1 MAVLA
6 EDSGLDSVWVGE
18 HLLYRDGHGVAGAR
32 GPWEAWAM
40 LAAIAAVTH
49 RVDLGPLVA
58 ALPFHNPAML
68 AKRAATVNEIA
79 AGRLILGIGAGWNQ
93 VEFDAFGFPFETRVP
108 RFVESFEIVRRLLAG
123 ERFDYDGRF
132 YRLLDCELAPPARP
146 TRLMVGSNGPRMLGV
161 TFPHVDSW
169 NTWFEDFD
177 NDPARL
183 SPLLEDIARAETAAG
198 RSPGSIER
206 TVALLFQFGDISSR
220 RNSSNPIQ
228 GPPEAMAEKLAELA
242 GLGIGHV
249 QLVLDP
255 ITEATIARAA
265 EVADLFRSSS

>member
-1 MAVLA
+1 MALLA
-6 EDSGLDSVWVGE
+6 EEAGLDSVWLGE
-18 HLLYRDGHGVAGAR
+18 HLLYRDGHGVEGAQ

-40 LAAIAAVTH
+40 LAALAAVTT
-49 RVDLGPLVA
+49 RVELGPLVA
-58 ALPFHNPAML
+58 ALPFHNPAMF

-79 AGRLILGIGAGWNQ
+79 EGRLVLGVGAGWNR
-93 VEFDAFGFPFETRVP
+93 VEFDAFGFPFEDRVP

-123 ERFDYDGRF
+123 ERLDHDGRF
-132 YRLLDCELAPPARP
+132 HRLIDCELIPPPRP
-146 TRLMVGSNGPRMLGV
+146 TRLLIGSNGPRMLAV
-161 TFPHVDSW
+161 TFPHVDGW

-183 SPLLEDIARAETAAG
+183 SPLLERIASAEAAAG
-198 RSPGSIER
+198 RTAGSIER
-206 TVALLFQFGDISSR
+206 TVALLFQFGDVSSR

-228 GPPEAMAEKLAELA
+228 GPPQAMAEKLAELA

-255 ITEATIARAA
+255 ITEDSIARAA
-265 EVADLFRSSS
+265 EVTDLFRSFL